1 MPAAPLSL
9 VVTTRHHCQLSPGR
23 QNRPQSRTT
32 GVSNLKGTLRR
43 VLLKENV
50 IYVNLQE
57 TQASVGLFYAQ
68 LARKKKPVAHIEV
81 HPGQSREKTI
91 ARE

>member
-1 MPAAPLSL
+1 M
-9 VVTTRHHCQLSPGR
+9 
-23 QNRPQSRTT
+23 
-32 GVSNLKGTLRR
+32 
-43 VLLKENV
+43 KENV